1 MSAKRLTR
9 IGLAALLCAA
19 TALEMMSASDALA
32 EQPAKQAFGGQKLPA
47 VAKPE
52 SVGFY
57 SKGCLAGGVAI
68 PVDGPNWQVM
78 RLSRN
83 RRWGH
88 PRMIALLERLSREAA
103 QDGWTG
109 LLVGDISQ
117 PRGGPMLTGHA
128 SHQIGLDAD
137 IWLTPMPNRRLTAEE
152 RENTS
157 AVSMLRKDSLYVD
170 PDIWTPAH
178 AALLKRAANYP
189 EVERIF
195 VHPGIKKKLCD
206 TVTGDRGWMA
216 KVRPYW
222 GHHYH
227 FHVRISCQ
235 PGSPGCKPQE
245 PINRNDDG
253 CGKSLAWW
261 FTDEPWKPAKP
272 VKPTKPPKPKKPMML
287 SDLPPA
293 CARILNEPAP
303 ASIADVTFGLGRNAT
318 AAATAPNGV
327 QEAIPAAPAVPAA
340 AFAAPTPPASI
351 PLPVPRPRN

>member
-1 MSAKRLTR
+1 M
-9 IGLAALLCAA
+9 IDG
-19 TALEMMSASDALA
+19 SDALA
-32 EQPAKQAFGGQKLPA
+32 ADQPAKQAFGSQKLPA
-47 VAKPE
+47 VAPPQ

-68 PVDGPNWQVM
+68 PVDGPTWQVM

-88 PRMIALLERLSREAA
+88 PRMIALLEKLSREAA
-103 QDGWTG
+103 QDGWPG

-128 SHQIGLDAD
+128 SHQVGLDAD
-137 IWLTPMPNRRLTAEE
+137 IWLTPMPKRRFTDEE
-152 RENTS
+152 REKVS
-157 AVSMLRKDSLYVD
+157 AVSMLKGDSLYVD
-170 PDIWTPAH
+170 PNIWTPSR
-178 AALLKRAANYP
+178 AALLKRAAGYP

-206 TVTGDRGWMA
+206 TVTGDRSWMA
-216 KVRPYW
+216 KIRPYW

-227 FHVRISCQ
+227 FHIRMSCQ

-245 PINRNDDG
+245 PIDRNDDG
-253 CGKSLAWW
+253 CGKPLAWW

-272 VKPTKPPKPKKPMML
+272 STPPKPVKPRKPMML
-287 SDLPPA
+287 SDLPPT
-293 CARILNEPAP
+293 CARILDEPGP
-303 ASIADVTFGLGRNAT
+303 ASIADVTFGLGTVGNAV
-318 AAATAPNGV
+318 ATTPN
-327 QEAIPAAPAVPAA
+327 AAPEALPASQAVPAA
-340 AFAAPTPPASI
+340 AFAPPAPAPSV